1 MKANNQR
8 KIRKKKPYANM
19 TQGYKMIIND
29 NKEDLKWKNYC
40 LPQIS

>member
-29 NKEDLKWKNYC
+29 NKENLR
-40 LPQIS
+40 